1 MRKIFF
7 LLALAFCTNIV
18 FAQELPCDDIVYPAG
33 GAKGITSVS
42 YWTKY
47 NLNYY
52 IHNYASHGLTS
63 TQCQTAIQNAFNTWS
78 QYTDFTFTRTYNLSQ
93 ADIELSFEDIHHL
106 NCDSFKTNTLAHAT
120 IGRYNRTPPS
130 FIHFNDTK
138 TFTVTLSGNN
148 LEAVALHEIGHVLG
162 LPHNSSP
169 SAVMYGYNQNYLDL
183 TGYDL
188 HDFYNNCNY
197 TFPWSITG
205 SKLIYSSERYDIF
218 NLPSYFTT
226 SWSLLN
232 DHYNT
237 GYNLLIQNYYG
248 QGTCIIVRDQ
258 TYNLMDDTLT
268 ATIKKDN
275 VEVKQ
280 LSLSGIYA
288 YDDFWGQYSS
298 GNLSGNINYTHIFNV
313 KTNTNTSVFSPNFYG
328 ATVSYSSSG
337 AIPTSWNPDLTN
349 GWLYFTTSTPSVP
362 VVINVT
368 DGCGNSYTLY
378 AYGMSQYKL
387 NVSSGEGGITVSL
400 VEDGDSD
407 RNISVDQPWT
417 VEVRNV
423 TTGQMMATRSSTSR
437 SETISTVGW
446 PKGIYV
452 VKATIGDEELTEKVI
467 VK

>member
-120 IGRYNRTPPS
+120 LGRYNRTPPS

-188 HDFYNNCNY
+188 HDFYSNY

-205 SKLIYSSERYDIF
+205 HKLINQYQVYTIN
-218 NLPSYFTT
+218 NLPSVYNEVT
-226 SWSLLN
+226 WSLINSYYNSNCMMLN
-232 DHYNT
+232 PSHPEQC
-237 GYNLLIQNYYG
+237 LIY
-248 QGTCIIVRDQ
+248 RDQ
-258 TYNLMDDTLT
+258 NQDMMCDTLT
-268 ATIKKDN
+268 ATIKKGGVN
-275 VEVKQ
+275 IIQKYHER
-280 LSLSGIYA
+280 IYA
-288 YDDFWGQYSS
+288 YDDFRGRYSS
-298 GNLSGNINYTHIFNV
+298 GNLSGEINYTHVFNV
-313 KTNTNTSVFSPNFYG
+313 KTNTNTSVFSPNFYD

-337 AIPTSWNPDLTN
+337 ATPTFWSFDSTN
-349 GWLYFTTSTPSVP
+349 GSLIFNTSTPSVP

-378 AYGMSQYKL
+378 AFGTSQYKL
-387 NVSSGEGGITVSL
+387 NVSSGEGEITVSL

-407 RNISVDQPWT
+407 RGISVNLPWT
-417 VEVRNV
+417 VEVRNAA
-423 TTGQMMATRSSTSR
+423 TGRLMATRSSTSR

>member
-1 MRKIFF
+1 MKKKIV
-7 LLALAFCTNIV
+7 LLLLAFCTSNL
-18 FAQELPCDDIVYPAG
+18 FAQDIFCDETTCPEEGVRGNTWPNH
-33 GAKGITSVS
+33 
-42 YWTKY
+42 
-47 NLNYY
+47 NLYYY
-52 IHNYASHGLTS
+52 IYNYPNNSPITS
-63 TQCQTAIQNAFNTWS
+63 TQYLTVIGNAFSTWS
-78 QYTDFTFTRTYNLSQ
+78 QYTDFTFTRTYNSSQ
-93 ADIELSFEDIHHL
+93 ANITLLWESSNNGCAKYYSTATAHSSDG
-106 NCDSFKTNTLAHAT
+106 NTGSA
-120 IGRYNRTPPS
+120 Y
-130 FIHFNDTK
+130 IHFNDEII
-138 TFTVTLSGNN
+138 FTMTSPGNI
-148 LEAVALHEIGHVLG
+148 LEAVALREIGHTLG
-162 LPHNSSP
+162 LDYIPNQP
-169 SAVMYGYNQNYLDL
+169 SAAMYNDNVTITDL

-188 HDFYNNCNY
+188 HEYY
-197 TFPWSITG
+197 VHYEFPWSLTG

-288 YDDFWGQYSS
+288 YDDFWGRYSS
-298 GNLSGNINYTHIFNV
+298 GNLSGEINYTHVFNV

-328 ATVSYSSSG
+328 ATVLYSSSG
-337 AIPTSWNPDLTN
+337 ATPTSWNPDLTN

-378 AYGMSQYKL
+378 AFGTSQYKL
-387 NVSSGEGGITVSL
+387 NVSSGEGEITVSL

-407 RNISVDQPWT
+407 RGISVNLPWT
-417 VEVRNV
+417 VEVRNAA
-423 TTGQMMATRSSTSR
+423 TGRLMATRSSTSR

>member
-1 MRKIFF
+1 MKKLSLILL
-7 LLALAFCTNIV
+7 LLALCTSSLYS
-18 FAQELPCDDIVYPAG
+18 QELQSDDAISPEG
-33 GAKGITSVS
+33 GTGNRGPWN
-42 YWTKY
+42 YF
-47 NLNYY
+47 NLKYY
-52 IHNYASHGLTS
+52 IHNYASSLTS
-63 TQCQTAIQNAFNTWS
+63 SECETAIQNAFNTWS
-78 QYTDFTFTRTYNLSQ
+78 QYTIFTFTRTYDSSQ
-93 ADIELSFEDIHHL
+93 ADIALMWDASQFSL
-106 NCDSFKTNTLAHAT
+106 NSPNWVTSSLGTSPGYIC
-120 IGRYNRTPPS
+120 YNPY
-130 FIHFNDTK
+130 K
-138 TFTVTLSGNN
+138 TFTITSSGYNLQAVTLR
-148 LEAVALHEIGHVLG
+148 EIGRVLG
-162 LPHNSSP
+162 LPYVNNS
-169 SAVMYGYNQNYLDL
+169 SAVMDNNYHYYTDL

-188 HDFYNNCNY
+188 NAFYDGLY
-197 TFPWSITG
+197 SFPWSITG

-288 YDDFWGQYSS
+288 YDDFWGRYSS
-298 GNLSGNINYTHIFNV
+298 GNLSGEINYTHVFNV

-328 ATVSYSSSG
+328 ATVLYSSSG
-337 AIPTSWNPDLTN
+337 ATPTSWNPDLTN

-378 AYGMSQYKL
+378 AFGTSQYKL
-387 NVSSGEGGITVSL
+387 NVSSGEGEITVSL

-407 RNISVDQPWT
+407 RGISVNLPWT
-417 VEVRNV
+417 VEVRNAA
-423 TTGQMMATRSSTSR
+423 TGRLMATRSSTSR